1 MINKQILVGRAAK
14 DPEIKEFSSGDKI
27 ANLLLVTSET
37 WKDKNSGEKKEKA
50 EFHSVVFGGGLSGV
64 VSQYVKKGDLL
75 YIEGKKET
83 RTYEKDGEKKY
94 VVETRGLNMQ
104 MLGGGG
110 SKDGSAPSRP
120 APSRPATQ
128 PEPEFADDIP
138 F

>member
-1 MINKQILVGRAAK
+1 M
-14 DPEIKEFSSGDKI
+14 
-27 ANLLLVTSET
+27 
-37 WKDKNSGEKKEKA
+37 
-50 EFHSVVFGGGLSGV
+50 
-64 VSQYVKKGDLL
+64 L

-104 MLGGGG
+104 MLGGG

-120 APSRPATQ
+120 SIQ

>member
-1 MINKQILVGRAAK
+1 
-14 DPEIKEFSSGDKI
+14 
-27 ANLLLVTSET
+27 LVTSEKWT
-37 WKDKNSGEKKEKA
+37 DKKSGEKREKA
-50 EFHSVVFGGGLSGV
+50 EFHSVVFGGGLVSV
-64 VSQYVKKGDLL
+64 VSQCIKKGDLL

-110 SKDGSAPSRP
+110 SKDSSAPIRP
-120 APSRPATQ
+120 AAA
-128 PEPEFADDIP
+128 PEPEFSGDEIP

>member
-1 MINKQILVGRAAK
+1 MINKQIMVGRATK

-27 ANLLLVTSET
+27 ANLGFVTAET
-37 WKDKNSGEKKEKA
+37 WKDKSSGEKKEKA
-50 EFHSVVFGGGLSGV
+50 EFHSVVFGGGLVSV
-64 VSQYVKKGDLL
+64 VEQYVKKGDLL

-94 VVETRGLNMQ
+94 VVETRCLNMQ

-110 SKDGSAPSRP
+110 SKDNAAPSRSDP
-120 APSRPATQ
+120 RRPAAQ

>member
-50 EFHSVVFGGGLSGV
+50 EFHSVVFGGGLSAV

-110 SKDGSAPSRP
+110 SKDGSART
-120 APSRPATQ
+120 R
-128 PEPEFADDIP
+128 IC
-138 F
+138 

>member
-14 DPEIKEFSSGDKI
+14 DPEIKEFSNGDKI
-27 ANLLLVTSET
+27 ANLLLVTSEKWT
-37 WKDKNSGEKKEKA
+37 DKKSGEKKEKA
-50 EFHSVVFGGGLSGV
+50 EFHSVVFGGGLVSV

-75 YIEGKKET
+75 FIEGKKET

-104 MLGGGG
+104 MLGGG
-110 SKDGSAPSRP
+110 SKPGVSSAPGRP
-120 APSRPATQ
+120 AAQ
-128 PEPEFADDIP
+128 PEPEFASEDIP

>member
-104 MLGGGG
+104 MLGGG

-120 APSRPATQ
+120 APQ